1 MLSRFGV
8 VKEADLSRATVK
20 RLVTPSDSDDV
31 SDAELLERVARR
43 ESDGPAARHAE
54 AEFYTRHARYL
65 YAVLVLRVRRPLALS
80 GREVEDLV
88 QETFFRAFARAHT
101 FSAGDA
107 LDAESQRRR
116 SRAWLGRI
124 AQRLLADW
132 LADVREIAASPYL
145 DTLPEPELGPP
156 SSRSPKRRLMGEAL
170 DTLNER
176 ERDVLRVAALYFRPG
191 EEHQRLPNDASLE
204 LARRWST
211 TNENIR
217 AIRSRATKKIR
228 QYLEARLTALTEEA

>member
-1 MLSRFGV
+1 MLSF
-8 VKEADLSRATVK
+8 AA
-20 RLVTPSDSDDV
+20 LVTSSAADRV
-31 SDAELLERVARR
+31 SDAELLERVSRRATNAVSAR
-43 ESDGPAARHAE
+43 SAE
-54 AEFYTRHARYL
+54 AEFYERHARYL
-65 YAVLVLRVRRPLALS
+65 YCVLVQRVRRPLALS

-88 QETFFRAFARAHT
+88 QETFFRAFARAST

-107 LDAESQRRR
+107 WDEDSERRR

-132 LADVREIAASPYL
+132 LADVREVSASPYL
-145 DTLPEPELGPP
+145 DTLAEPEAAPP
-156 SSRSPKRRLMGEAL
+156 SSRSPKLRLMREAL

-191 EEHQRLPNDASLE
+191 EEHQRLPNDVSAE
-204 LARRWST
+204 LARRWQT

-217 AIRSRATKKIR
+217 AIRSRATKKLKH
-228 QYLEARLTALTEEA
+228 YLDARLTALTEDA